1 MKLQDRIVAFVH
13 LGENLRKYLENREQ
27 SSYFSVLDRAIV
39 AAKNENLWFT
49 DESIRNAL
57 QGLVYLLNEEKL
69 QNWLAKYT
77 FSEQPKTVA
86 CVLAGN
92 IPMVGFHDMLCVL
105 LAGHKFVGKSSS
117 KDSRL
122 LLAIAEILKN
132 IEPRF
137 GEQIQFVANLQNVN
151 YDAVIATGSNNT
163 ARYFEQY
170 FGKKPNIIRKGRSS
184 VAILTGNETPEQLQG
199 LADDIFM
206 YFGLGC
212 RNVSKLYIPKGF
224 DIRTIFPNF
233 EKYNHYKNHN
243 KWMNNY
249 DYNRSIYLVNQEP
262 FYETGFALF
271 KKSTEMLSPISVI
284 YYEEYK
290 DFGDLEAQ
298 LEHFEEH
305 LQCVVCDAE
314 KGFIALGKAQFPEL
328 DDYADGIDTRHFLL
342 KII

>member
-13 LGENLRKYLENREQ
+13 LGENLRKYLEGREQ
-27 SSYFSVLDRAIV
+27 SSYSSVLDRAIV

-49 DESIRNAL
+49 DESIQNAL
-57 QGLVYLLNEEKL
+57 RGLVYLLDEEKL

-92 IPMVGFHDMLCVL
+92 VPMVGFHDMLCVL
-105 LAGHKFVGKSSS
+105 LAGHKFVGKASS

-122 LLAIAEILKN
+122 LFAIAEILKD
-132 IEPRF
+132 IELRC

-224 DIRTIFPNF
+224 DIRTIFPKF
-233 EKYNHYKNHN
+233 EKYSHYKNHN

-249 DYNRSIYLVNQEP
+249 DYNRSIYLVNQEA

-271 KKSTEMLSPISVI
+271 KENSAMLSPISTV
-284 YYEEYK
+284 YYQEYNSLDELK
-290 DFGDLEAQ
+290 IVLSQYSEQ
-298 LEHFEEH
+298 
-305 LQCVVCDAE
+305 LQCVVSNTGGD
-314 KGFIALGKAQFPEL
+314 FIPLGKAQFPEL
-328 DDYADGIDTRHFLL
+328 DDYADGIDTLAFLQ
-342 KII
+342 KI